1 MAGQRIL
8 LFLAAQVL
16 FAGIA
21 IFLSNSPYARM
32 STAPTKQ
39 WADGPMKLVVTP
51 QYETKKTDLF
61 TKGATHMALLHN
73 AIIRGFNSI
82 YLQAPH
88 VKDADKADF
97 IGYSQTWFRFVKSH
111 HDDEEENLFP
121 KVKDLLGDEA
131 VWTETHEEH
140 ESFLAPLAEF
150 NTYLTDLSSHPIDLD
165 AAEVIRLMDAF
176 KVNFEHHFHSE
187 ISTIA
192 ALADHA
198 KAPNDDTPEGQAAG
212 LTFKTWGKKTVT
224 KAGVLDVVPFFL
236 LNLDRTSEEGMWANW
251 PPMPAPVTWG
261 LTNIAGSW
269 YGTWWKFA
277 SCDSQGKP
285 QELYA
290 LRGLPAETEKDSA

>member
-1 MAGQRIL
+1 MPGQRIL

-21 IFLSNSPYARM
+21 IFLSNSPYTRM

-61 TKGATHMALLHN
+61 TTGATHMALLHN

-150 NTYLTDLSSHPIDLD
+150 NTYLTDLSSHPVDLD

-176 KVNFEHHFHSE
+176 KANFEHHFHSE

-192 ALADHA
+192 ALSNHP
-198 KAPNDDTPEGQAAG
+198 KAPNDDTPEGQAAS

-224 KAGVLDVVPFFL
+224 KAGMLDVVPFFL
-236 LNLDRTSEEGMWANW
+236 LNLDRTAEEGMWANW

-290 LRGLPAETEKDSA
+290 LRGLPAEAEKDSA

>member
-1 MAGQRIL
+1 MPGQRFVLFIVAQAFFAGL
-8 LFLAAQVL
+8 AVFLAY
-16 FAGIA
+16 
-21 IFLSNSPYARM
+21 SPYLNM
-32 STAPTKQ
+32 SVSPTGSQ
-39 WADGPMKLVVTP
+39 PWADGPMKLVTTP

-61 TKGATHMALLHN
+61 TTGATHMALLHN

-97 IGYSQTWFRFVKSH
+97 IGYSQTWFKFVKSH
-111 HDDEEENLFP
+111 HDDEEDNLFP
-121 KVKDLLGDEA
+121 KVQELLGDEP
-131 VWTETHEEH
+131 VWDETHHEH

-150 NTYLTDLSSHPIDLD
+150 NTYLSNLASANDLD
-165 AAEVIRLMDAF
+165 GAQVIKLMDAF
-176 KVNFEHHFHSE
+176 KEPFEHHFHSE

-192 ALADHA
+192 ALSSHL
-198 KAPNDDTPEGQAAG
+198 KAPNEDTPEGAAAG

-236 LNLDRTSEEGMWANW
+236 LNLDRTAEEGMWANW
-251 PPMPAPVTWG
+251 PPMPAPISWG

-269 YGTWWKFA
+269 YGKWWKFS

-290 LRGLPAETEKDSA
+290 LRGLKQ

>member
-1 MAGQRIL
+1 MAGQR
-8 LFLAAQVL
+8 LFGLIVAQVL
-16 FAGIA
+16 FAGLA
-21 IFLSNSPYARM
+21 LFLANSPYLNM
-32 STAPTKQ
+32 SVAPTKQ
-39 WADGPMKLVVTP
+39 PWADGPMKLVTTP

-61 TKGATHMALLHN
+61 TTGATHMALLHN

-97 IGYSQTWFRFVKSH
+97 IGYSQTWFKFVKSH
-111 HDDEEENLFP
+111 HDDEEDNLFP
-121 KVKDLLGDEA
+121 KVQELLGEDP
-131 VWTETHEEH
+131 VWEETHHEH

-150 NTYLTDLSSHPIDLD
+150 NNYLSNLASPTDLDG
-165 AAEVIRLMDAF
+165 AQVIKLMDTF
-176 KVNFEHHFHSE
+176 KTDFEHHFHSE

-192 ALADHA
+192 ALSNHS
-198 KAPNDDTPEGQAAG
+198 KAPKEDSPEGAAAS

-251 PPMPAPVTWG
+251 PPMPAPVSWG

-269 YGTWWKFA
+269 YGKWWKFS

-290 LRGLPAETEKDSA
+290 LRGLKE